1 MSKKNQ
7 PAVSETTGQ
16 QQNNSQR
23 DRKHRARMRALRSLI
38 LRFLLFLLVI
48 YVLLVHII
56 GITVMPNGDMYP
68 RIDAGDLV
76 IYYRLDHSFYSQDV
90 VALKKPTE
98 SLNQTFEERKAMEQ
112 VTAVPK
118 SFIRRALD
126 WLGFKDPAEPDKTL
140 FICRVVARPGDTV
153 EISDGERLVVNGN
166 TIIESNIFYSTPE
179 YTGFVEYPL
188 TLGDD
193 EYFVLADYR
202 KNGADSR
209 FFGAVHKD
217 EILGTV
223 ITIMRRNN
231 L

>member
-1 MSKKNQ
+1 MSEKNQ
-7 PAVSETTGQ
+7 PAVSKPAVQE
-16 QQNNSQR
+16 QNNPQR

-38 LRFLLFLLVI
+38 IRFVLFLLVI

-90 VALKKPTE
+90 VALEKPTE
-98 SLNQTFEERKAMEQ
+98 SLNQTYEERKAMEQ
-112 VTAVPK
+112 ETAVSK

-126 WLGFKDPAEPDKTL
+126 WLGFKDPAEPEKTM

-166 TIIESNIFYSTPE
+166 TIIESNIFYTTPE
-179 YTGFVEYPL
+179 YAGFVEYPL

-202 KNGADSR
+202 KSGADSR
-209 FFGAVHKD
+209 FFGAVRED

>member
-7 PAVSETTGQ
+7 PAVSETAGQ

-23 DRKHRARMRALRSLI
+23 DRKHRARVRALRSLI
-38 LRFLLFLLVI
+38 LRFVLFLLVI

-140 FICRVVARPGDTV
+140 FICRVVARPGDVV

-166 TIIESNIFYSTPE
+166 TIIENNIFYSTPE

-202 KNGADSR
+202 KSGADSR

>member
-1 MSKKNQ
+1 MSEKNQ
-7 PAVSETTGQ
+7 PAVTEQVEQ
-16 QQNNSQR
+16 QKNNSQR
-23 DRKHRARMRALRSLI
+23 DRKHKARMRALRSLV
-38 LRFLLFLLVI
+38 LRFVLFLLVI

-76 IYYRLDHSFYSQDV
+76 IYYRLEDNFYSEDV
-90 VALKKPTE
+90 VAFEKPTE
-98 SLNQTFEERKAMEQ
+98 SLNQTYEERKAVEQ
-112 VTAVPK
+112 ENTVSK

-126 WLGFKDPAEPDKTL
+126 WLGFKDPAEPEKTL

-179 YTGFVEYPL
+179 YAGFVEYPL

-202 KNGADSR
+202 KSGADSR
-209 FFGAVHKD
+209 FFGAVSKN

>member
-7 PAVSETTGQ
+7 PAVSEAAGQ

-23 DRKHRARMRALRSLI
+23 DRKHKARMRALRSLI

-76 IYYRLDHSFYSQDV
+76 IYYRLEHSFYSQDV
-90 VALKKPTE
+90 IALEKPTE
-98 SLNQTFEERKAMEQ
+98 SLNQTFEERRAMEQ
-112 VTAVPK
+112 GTAVPK

-140 FICRVVARPGDTV
+140 FICRVVARPGDVV
-153 EISDGERLVVNGN
+153 EISDAERLVVNGN

-188 TLGDD
+188 TLDDD

-202 KNGADSR
+202 KSGADSR